1 MPDLNVTIIQTEL
14 AWQEIEENLSRM
26 DARLDRIEGATDLV
40 VLPEMFSSGF
50 SMAAPQLAESMQGR
64 AVQWMRAKAA
74 ALGADITGSLI
85 IAEQGRYY
93 NRLVWAKP
101 EGAVQTYDKRHLFA
115 YAGEERVY
123 TAGQGRLVVE
133 LKGWRIRPFICYDLR
148 FPIWCR
154 NLDLVY
160 DAALFVA
167 NWPAQRAPHWKTLL
181 HARAIENQAYVIGV
195 NRVGQDG
202 RGLQHDGH
210 SAIIAPTGEVLF
222 EAVEVERSCTM
233 ELDRNLL
240 ERYRHEFPVWMD
252 ADEKLVVQDDPSH
265 SKGEAEI

>member
-1 MPDLNVTIIQTEL
+1 MPDLNVTTIQTEL

-85 IAEQGRYY
+85 IAEQGRFY

-202 RGLQHDGH
+202 NGLGYSGDSRVIDPLGILVFEQAQ
-210 SAIIAPTGEVLF
+210 SEYIATVTL
-222 EAVEVERSCTM
+222 RRTL
-233 ELDRNLL
+233 LD
-240 ERYRHEFPVWMD
+240 EYRTAFPFWKD
-252 ADEKLVVQDDPSH
+252 ADRVEL
-265 SKGEAEI
+265 